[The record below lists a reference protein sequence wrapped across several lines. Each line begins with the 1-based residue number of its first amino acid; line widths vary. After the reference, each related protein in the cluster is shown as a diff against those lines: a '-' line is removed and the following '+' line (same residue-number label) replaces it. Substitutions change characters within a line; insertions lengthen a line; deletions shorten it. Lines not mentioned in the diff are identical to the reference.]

1 MLVFL
6 NPVFS
11 YETKMVSSH
20 MLYLIYFPIFF
31 TSIGH
36 VQFTLKFI
44 MPYILFLARSSVYG
58 MWGKYA
64 KKMFAIDDQIFFTS
78 LARYVFLRS
87 Y

>member
-64 KKMFAIDDQIFFTS
+64 KKC
-78 LARYVFLRS
+78 LP
-87 Y
+87 